1 MKPYDHR
8 AAGRVLR
15 RLRLRSGLSQET
27 LSGLAGLARS
37 HLAMIEN
44 GKKDPSVDTL
54 WRLADALG
62 LTSSELFRLVE
73 EEIGGE

>member
-37 HLAMIEN
+37 HLAMI
-44 GKKDPSVDTL
+44 
-54 WRLADALG
+54 
-62 LTSSELFRLVE
+62 
-73 EEIGGE
+73 GGE